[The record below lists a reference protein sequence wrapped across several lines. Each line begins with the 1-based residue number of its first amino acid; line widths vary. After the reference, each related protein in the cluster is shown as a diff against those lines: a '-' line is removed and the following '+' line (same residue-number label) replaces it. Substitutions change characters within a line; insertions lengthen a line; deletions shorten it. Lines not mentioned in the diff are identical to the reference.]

1 MAGLSSAQLKTID
14 NALKRANTR
23 IARLEDAF
31 GRKSATFKKEIGPF
45 DKGPLHKYVGESASG
60 HWKLNIPKIKN
71 DIKSGKLNYDQA
83 NEILVKSSGLK
94 ITFNKELEEEEIVP
108 TSYTEGF
115 KTVQGTLLDTLET
128 ITKTPEDFEKYR
140 DADGFINV
148 NKAMLKEITEELNV
162 IGESFQT
169 EYNQTLLTASEMKDD
184 PVLSKLYLES
194 DPNAVDSNGEPIKGG
209 TRKKGTSLTYPEMV
223 EITQRLQTLK
233 KEMEA
238 ERLSGKK
245 RSKYLS
251 NKSGE

>member
-1 MAGLSSAQLKTID
+1 MAGLSSAQLKTIES
-14 NALKRANTR
+14 ALKRANTR

-31 GRKSATFKKEIGPF
+31 GRSSSTFKNQTSAF
-45 DKGPLHKYVGESASG
+45 AKGALIKYVGESASG
-60 HWKLNIPKIKN
+60 HWKLDISKIKN

-83 NEILVKSSGLK
+83 NEILVRSSGLK
-94 ITFNKELEEEEIVP
+94 ISGDGEVKP

-128 ITKTPEDFEKYR
+128 ITRTPEDFEKYR
-140 DADGFINV
+140 DEEGFINV
-148 NKAMLKEITEELNV
+148 NKKMLKEITEELNV

-169 EYNQTLLTASEMKDD
+169 EYNDTSLTADEMKDD

-194 DPNAVDSNGEPIKGG
+194 DPNAVDSNGKPIKGG
-209 TRKKGTSLTYPEMV
+209 IRKKGTSLTYPEMV
-223 EITQRLQTLK
+223 EITQRLRILK

-245 RSKYLS
+245 RSKYLK
-251 NKSGE
+251 NKPGE